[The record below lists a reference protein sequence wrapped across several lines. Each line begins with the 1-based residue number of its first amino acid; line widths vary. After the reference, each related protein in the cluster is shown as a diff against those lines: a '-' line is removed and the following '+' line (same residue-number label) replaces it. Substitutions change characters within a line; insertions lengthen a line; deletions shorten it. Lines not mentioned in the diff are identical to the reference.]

1 MMSKLERARSH
12 TQQNIEKTINH
23 TIGAPSTT
31 NHIRHRTDYS
41 QRFLG
46 EGEWGLNP
54 FYWYQILDL
63 I

>member
-23 TIGAPSTT
+23 TIGAQSTT

-41 QRFLG
+41 QRLF
-46 EGEWGLNP
+46 W
-54 FYWYQILDL
+54 
-63 I
+63 